1 MYQRGRAW
9 IELNLSHLAHNVKE
23 FQKILPEK
31 CSLMPAIKANAY
43 GHGAALIGRSL
54 ENMGISDFCVASLGE
69 AIELRNAGITGQ
81 ILILGYTSPR
91 QFSELSRYR
100 LTQTVIDLSYA
111 RQLNDFGEPVCVH
124 VSIDTGM
131 HRLGERSENT
141 EQICQIWKLKNL
153 RITGVFSHLCT
164 ADGHSA
170 ADHWFTLE
178 QINRFNANIDFLH
191 KQGFSGFKTHLQSSY
206 GVLNYPDLN
215 YDYARIGIALYGVL
229 SSSTDNI
236 TAEADLKPVLSL
248 KSRIE
253 CVKELHA
260 GESIGYGLTFTAPK
274 EMKIAAVSIGY
285 ADGIPRE
292 LSNKGH
298 VLVHGKKAA
307 IIGRICMDQLLI
319 DASKLSHVSSGD
331 EVVLIGSCGGEMLSA
346 AKIAEY
352 SNTKSNEILSRLG
365 NRLERIP
372 IEI

>member
-1 MYQRGRAW
+1 
-9 IELNLSHLAHNVKE
+9 
-23 FQKILPEK
+23 
-31 CSLMPAIKANAY
+31 
-43 GHGAALIGRSL
+43 
-54 ENMGISDFCVASLGE
+54 
-69 AIELRNAGITGQ
+69 
-81 ILILGYTSPR
+81 
-91 QFSELSRYR
+91 
-100 LTQTVIDLSYA
+100 
-111 RQLNDFGEPVCVH
+111 
-124 VSIDTGM
+124 M

-352 SNTKSNEILSRLG
+352 SNTISNEILSRLG